1 MVRTGTAGLG
11 KRWLPPRS
19 PCSAEKRP
27 SCDLEIGPHLETL
40 LPNQIHRPPASPGSR
55 LPLGWVMTVRNR
67 PTSPPP
73 SHAIK
78 DAGPRRCRAGLFIN
92 PGLPPGP
99 PKRPVVTGFVLLQA
113 VENKNLRLLEAGS
126 HPDHILFGSSH
137 GFNHANSTE
146 QKKPSTRADGQD
158 CGWQQRRGPAR
169 VQCSGR
175 PWSVSTRPSA
185 HQLGLGPRERVS
197 GPCCPR
203 MESGLC
209 LGLCPWPP
217 PYSQVQQALK
227 YLLTE

>member
-19 PCSAEKRP
+19 CSSEKRP
-27 SCDLEIGPHLETL
+27 SCDLEVGPHLETL
-40 LPNQIHRPPASPGSR
+40 LPNQTHRPPASPGSR

-99 PKRPVVTGFVLLQA
+99 PKRPVVMGFVPLQA

-126 HPDHILFGSSH
+126 HPDHILFGSSN

-146 QKKPSTRADGQD
+146 QKKPSTRADGRD
-158 CGWQQRRGPAR
+158 RGW
-169 VQCSGR
+169 
-175 PWSVSTRPSA
+175 
-185 HQLGLGPRERVS
+185 
-197 GPCCPR
+197 
-203 MESGLC
+203 
-209 LGLCPWPP
+209 
-217 PYSQVQQALK
+217 
-227 YLLTE
+227 